1 MKSAEK
7 IPLFREIIGIE
18 VGADNRTSSVP
29 VLPLISGFS
38 NLAFKNGARA
48 RKIHTCGCTKNEHL
62 FVRTSLIHQPVHFR
76 FPMENSSRSRRF
88 RTRFVALG
96 TALSVAGFTGC
107 SSGVAPSKT
116 ASGAGTGAMI
126 GGVGGAVVGNNS
138 SMGTGAG
145 IVGGAAA
152 GALIGS
158 IVGAVQDAKDRR
170 EQDRLAQERAYQ
182 QELAKRRAEEA
193 KLKASMDEELAIAEG
208 FRISDLE
215 LNEAKKKL
223 DQANE
228 RLKKLR
234 DERTAALQKKK
245 ELDEAH
251 EKTLSTEAEI
261 ARLEEELARLKGED
275 IPAGGAAKKAEGSP
289 APNSV
294 KPGL

>member
-1 MKSAEK
+1 ME
-7 IPLFREIIGIE
+7 
-18 VGADNRTSSVP
+18 
-29 VLPLISGFS
+29 
-38 NLAFKNGARA
+38 
-48 RKIHTCGCTKNEHL
+48 
-62 FVRTSLIHQPVHFR
+62 TSLQ
-76 FPMENSSRSRRF
+76 S
-88 RTRFVALG
+88 RTRGIRQLIALG
-96 TALSVAGFTGC
+96 TAVAVVGVTGC

-116 ASGAGTGAMI
+116 ASGAGTGAAI
-126 GGVGGAVVGNNS
+126 GGIGGAVVGNNS

-145 IVGGAAA
+145 LAAGAVG
-152 GALIGS
+152 GALIGG
-158 IVGAVQDAKDRR
+158 IVGMVQDAKDRK

-223 DQANE
+223 ESASD
-228 RLKKLR
+228 RLKRLR
-234 DERTAALQKKK
+234 DERSAALAKKK
-245 ELDEAH
+245 ELDDAH

-275 IPAGGAAKKAEGSP
+275 NPKKSEGGAATSAP
-289 APNSV
+289 AV